1 MIEIIKNIIE
11 NQEGKGANFMG
22 IREYKSNKSGE
33 IANFVVNFGIS
44 YGNAKTETVKILN
57 SLTDS
62 DFEAIASKG
71 VNNIGGI
78 QYATNKGASE
88 YLESGKL
95 PKEGTKAR
103 EQVLNGVKTTKT
115 LSEIRDEIVKSMLNN
130 DDEQTRSNQ
139 SKGQEN
145 AYTHL
150 GRGVKQHLVS
160 KDIYF
165 YANSHIK
172 DIIEDGKYAESTPLP
187 ETIQKN
193 AISKYCKYVLKNE
206 LPTDKFRMFVV
217 SPEQIGEVKVTG
229 NTYQFI

>member
-1 MIEIIKNIIE
+1 MIEIIKNIIK

-22 IREYKSNKSGE
+22 IREYTSKKSGE
-33 IANFVVNFGIS
+33 VANFVVNFGIS
-44 YGNAKTETVKILN
+44 YGNAKTESIKILN
-57 SLTDS
+57 SLSDS
-62 DFEAIASKG
+62 DFEVIASKG

-103 EQVLNGVKTTKT
+103 ASVLKGVKTTKT
-115 LSEIRDEIVKSMLNN
+115 LAEIRDEMVKVMLDN
-130 DDEQTRSNQ
+130 DSEETRSNQ

-145 AYTHL
+145 TYLHL
-150 GRGVKQHLVS
+150 GRGVKQHHET

-172 DIIEDGKYAESTPLP
+172 DIIIDGEYDESTPNP

-206 LPTDKFRMFVV
+206 LPVDKFRMFVV
-217 SPEQIGEVKVTG
+217 SPEQIGEVNVTG